1 LRRAAPAEA
10 EVGNRERVVG
20 AGLAANPDGRG
31 AILEATIIADRLS
44 APLPVR

>member
-1 LRRAAPAEA
+1 VGSRQLDAAAP
-10 EVGNRERVVG
+10 G
-20 AGLAANPDGRG
+20 AWTLAANPDGRG